1 MKVLSSFCV
10 VLTAT
15 LILNNEMFLETV
27 FKP

>member
-15 LILNNEMFLETV
+15 LILNKVVFLEIV
-27 FKP
+27 FEL